1 MTLAAAPHMV
11 KQSRA
16 RLRRRARAVR
26 HPSSLSAADARHPAG
41 KVGLSALMPTSQA
54 QKLRISRACA
64 DIKASMRGADQTKA
78 LPTLDALGVLD
89 QLDARQIVARLP
101 AIVYV
106 ADVGVDGTWR
116 YVSAG
121 AQAMLGFSPQEL
133 MEDAGLWASRVH
145 PEDRERVFAREDDLI
160 DPSAPEEYRMLHR
173 SGRTV
178 WVRDE
183 AALVTDSDGQA
194 RWHGVM
200 SDITER
206 KRAEAKLERGAEQ
219 QAAVARLG
227 KRALEGAQLGELMH
241 EALQEARRTLG
252 VQSGVV
258 LEQRSEGAP
267 ATVRALLGSLGSSPR
282 GDVGQPPTLLP
293 AEVSACLA
301 KGLSCQIESANGRWG
316 TLWLQGSP
324 GRVFEPADVDFVQ
337 ALANILADAIRQR
350 AAEEDIRHQAL
361 HDPLTSLPNR
371 ILFLDRLAHALSRE
385 QGPVAVVLLDID
397 NFKLINDSLG
407 HGAGD
412 ELLMQIAPRLRTALR
427 PQDTIARLGGDE
439 FVVLLEQVDGERAA
453 AEIAKRIVAAFELP
467 FELHAGEHFA
477 KVSLG
482 IAISGEGERQPNK
495 LISDADAAMYQAK
508 ERGRARFEI
517 FDGAMRAR
525 VVERLSVEND
535 LRRASQRGE
544 LQLVYQPIV
553 SLADGTLA
561 CVEALVRWRHPTR
574 GLLDPSAFIPIAEE
588 SGMIEPI
595 GRFALEQ
602 ACTQAARWQAQH
614 RDRAPLRISV
624 NLSVQQFRQRDLDA
638 GVRAALAH
646 SGIAPSTLSLEITES
661 VLLQESDGVRD
672 TMTQLA
678 SRGVRFVLDD
688 FGTGYSSLGYLTRLP
703 IAGLKIDRSFVDA
716 LGRSS
721 RSTAITTAIVRMA
734 QALSVEVIAE
744 GVENERQVAALAGL
758 GCELAQGFHFH
769 RPLPAEGI
777 AELLERESRS
787 VKGA

>member
-1 MTLAAAPHMV
+1 M
-11 KQSRA
+11 
-16 RLRRRARAVR
+16 
-26 HPSSLSAADARHPAG
+26 PAW
-41 KVGLSALMPTSQA
+41 QA
-54 QKLRISRACA
+54 QKLRISGPPA
-64 DIKASMRGADQTKA
+64 DIKSSMRGADPTRTFPA
-78 LPTLDALGVLD
+78 LDTRGLLG
-89 QLDARQIVARLP
+89 QLDARLIVERLP

-106 ADVGVDGTWR
+106 ADVGVEGAWR

-121 AQAMLGFSPQEL
+121 AKAILGFSPQEL
-133 MEDAGLWASRVH
+133 LDDPGLWARQVH

-194 RWHGVM
+194 HWHGVM
-200 SDITER
+200 SDITDR
-206 KRAEAKLERGAEQ
+206 KRGEAKLERRAEQ

-227 KRALEGAQLGELMH
+227 KRALEGAQLSELLH
-241 EALQEARRTLG
+241 GALQEARRTLG
-252 VQSGVV
+252 TQRGVV
-258 LEQRSEGAP
+258 LEHRSENAS
-267 ATVRALLGSLGSSPR
+267 ATVRALLGSQSSPPR
-282 GDVGQPPTLLP
+282 EPAGQPPTWLP
-293 AEVSACLA
+293 AEVAERLA
-301 KGLSCQIESANGRWG
+301 DGLSCQIESGSGRWG
-316 TLWLQGSP
+316 TLWLQGPS
-324 GRVFEPADVDFVQ
+324 GRRLEPADVDFVQ

-350 AAEEDIRHQAL
+350 AAEDDIRHQAL

-371 ILFLDRLAHALSRE
+371 ILFLDRLAHALSRA
-385 QGPVAVVLLDID
+385 QGTVAVVLLDID

-407 HGAGD
+407 HSAGD
-412 ELLMQIAPRLRTALR
+412 ELLVQIAPRLRTALR

-439 FVVLLEQVDGERAA
+439 FVVLLEQVEGEAA
-453 AEIAKRIVAAFELP
+453 AAAIAKRIVTAFELP
-467 FELHAGEHFA
+467 FDLRAGEHFA

-482 IAISGEGERQPNK
+482 IAISGDAECQPNK

-535 LRRASQRGE
+535 LRRASERGE
-544 LQLVYQPIV
+544 LALVYQPIV
-553 SLADGTLA
+553 SLQDKTLV

-602 ACTQAARWQAQH
+602 ACAQAACWQAEH
-614 RDRAPLRISV
+614 RDRPPLRISV
-624 NLSVQQFRQRDLDA
+624 NVSIQQFRQRDLEA
-638 GVRAALAH
+638 TVTAALAR
-646 SGIAPSTLSLEITES
+646 SGIAPSTLCLEITES

-672 TMTQLA
+672 TMSHLA

-716 LGRSS
+716 LGNST

-734 QALSVEVIAE
+734 QALSVEVVAE
-744 GVENERQVAALAGL
+744 GVENERQVAALRSL
-758 GCELAQGFHFH
+758 NCELAQGFHFH
-769 RPLPAEGI
+769 KPLTAEGI
-777 AELLERESRS
+777 SDLLDSERTTNGS
-787 VKGA
+787 